1 MYVSLFHH
9 GEFYYTLLFR
19 SSYAKVQHVETG
31 SSASSGTRKS
41 FVVNKCYSQMSNKL
55 KIVLNLGSE
64 NSSFFGIIW
73 YWGKSYE
80 YNPSCCCI
88 YGM

>member
-19 SSYAKVQHVETG
+19 SSHAKVQQNIETG

-55 KIVLNLGSE
+55 KIVLNLGIVRIHPFLA
-64 NSSFFGIIW
+64 SFESRILREIL
-73 YWGKSYE
+73 
-80 YNPSCCCI
+80 
-88 YGM
+88 

>member
-19 SSYAKVQHVETG
+19 SSYAKVQHIETG

-41 FVVNKCYSQMSNKL
+41 FVVNKCYSLMYKL

-64 NSSFFGIIW
+64 NSSFFGI
-73 YWGKSYE
+73 G
-80 YNPSCCCI
+80 
-88 YGM
+88 

>member
-19 SSYAKVQHVETG
+19 SSYAKVQDIETG

-55 KIVLNLGSE
+55 KIVLNLGILRI
-64 NSSFFGIIW
+64 GW
-73 YWGKSYE
+73 YILREILWIQSVVLL
-80 YNPSCCCI
+80 
-88 YGM
+88 

>member
-19 SSYAKVQHVETG
+19 SSYAKVQHIETD

-41 FVVNKCYSQMSNKL
+41 IVVNKCYSLMYKL

-64 NSSFFGIIW
+64 NSSFFGI
-73 YWGKSYE
+73 G
-80 YNPSCCCI
+80 
-88 YGM
+88 